1 MLQYAHQAL
10 YQRMKSEPAMRFLT
24 LSLLVLQLILLG
36 KKFHSRYDNFFQGSH
51 SEVEDLQ
58 EILQEGCL
66 ARMPQPALKKTVEE
80 NERKIDRSHE
90 LLKDIFEILG
100 KLSKNN
106 FKIRH
111 SIVLDY
117 CDVFWRQSKD
127 VFIIN

>member
-10 YQRMKSEPAMRFLT
+10 YQRMKSEPAMRFLI
-24 LSLLVLQLILLG
+24 LSLLG
-36 KKFHSRYDNFFQGSH
+36 KKFHSRYDNFIQGSH

-90 LLKDIFEILG
+90 LLKEILG

-127 VFIIN
+127 VFILN